1 MQNFIRKSWPD
12 VLVVLGF
19 LVLSLVYF
27 FTPLSQGLVLGG
39 HDTVAGMGQGHEQE
53 LFNQATGETTRW
65 TNSIFSGM
73 PTYQI
78 SPSYGPSHLL
88 GRIGW
93 VLGLFT
99 TGPLRYV
106 FFYLF
111 GFYLLMRSLSL
122 RPAISALGSML
133 WAFSSYFFI
142 IIAAGHI
149 WKVNTLGYIPPTIA
163 GLVLAYRGKYLWGC
177 LVTALFTALQILSN
191 HIQMSYYFAF
201 LMGFICLAYGVDAV
215 LKHQLK
221 AWGKATA
228 AIVLGGLLGIAAN
241 LPNLYH
247 TYDYTQYSLRGPSE
261 LSAPA
266 PAAGA
271 EASSRPTDGLDR
283 DYITAWSYGIDETMT
298 LLIPMYKGGGSTGIF
313 DRDDVESLDGFDD
326 LNQHCGALYQA
337 MGGQGGYLPG
347 TSQYWGEQPMTVGP
361 VYVGAIVCFLFV
373 LGLFVVRG
381 PLKWA
386 LLFATVLSLL
396 FSWGRNI
403 MPLTDFFI
411 DHLPMYSK
419 FRTVSSALVVVEF
432 TMPLLGVLA
441 LAEVLRRPQML
452 LGSLRGRIGLGVSLL
467 TTAGSCLLFALVP
480 SLADCISGQ
489 DMQILEQLA
498 SMGLPLDFTEGYRAA
513 IIRVHEGILAASA
526 WRSFFLIAVAAA
538 IIVIYVLKFRKAEG
552 GNRNMALAVVGAL
565 FVICLAD
572 LWSVNSKYLNDANFQ
587 SENKRL
593 EGFRPSPADEVVLA
607 DKTPDFRVLN
617 LTAGNPFNESTNQT
631 AYWHKSV
638 GGYHAA
644 KLHRYQD
651 LIDRY
656 LNTEVQ
662 RLNAAVQR
670 AYALVP
676 DSATFNELLAARI
689 AEAREQSGADVD
701 ADAVACEMVRG
712 IVAENLHADSVA
724 PVLCMLNTRWIIAG
738 NMAQTAFCNTAAN
751 GNGWFIDRLQ
761 YVDDANAEIAAL
773 KSLDLR
779 HAAVSDARFREIL
792 GEAGGNG
799 TVQLTH
805 YQPNELRYT
814 VESAKGGVVAF
825 SEIYYPGWTATVDGK
840 DVPVGRVNYVLRA
853 LRVEPGKHEV
863 VLEFRP
869 SSVTATSAVAYGS
882 IFLIFAGF
890 AFGLYRRFRPSKA

>member
-1 MQNFIRKSWPD
+1 MQKFLRKSWPD

-19 LVLSLVYF
+19 LLLSLLYF

-39 HDTVAGMGQGHEQE
+39 HDTVAGMGQGHEQQ
-53 LFNQATGETTRW
+53 LFKEATGEMTRW
-65 TNSIFSGM
+65 TNSLFSGM

-78 SPSYGPSHLL
+78 APSYGPSHLL
-88 GRIGW
+88 DNIGW

-177 LVTALFTALQILSN
+177 LVTALFTALQVLSN

-201 LMGFICLAYGVDAV
+201 LMFFICGAYSVDAL

-247 TYDYTQYSLRGPSE
+247 TYEYSQYSMRGPSE
-261 LSAPA
+261 LKAPA
-266 PAAGA
+266 SAEGA
-271 EASSRPTDGLDR
+271 EGMARPTDGLDR

-298 LLIPMYKGGGSTGIF
+298 LLIPMYKGGGSSSIF
-313 DRDDVESLDGFDD
+313 DREDVKDLEGFDD

-347 TSQYWGEQPMTVGP
+347 TSAYWGEQPMTVGP

-386 LLFATVLSLL
+386 LLLATILSLL

-403 MPLTDFFI
+403 MPFTDFLI

-419 FRTVSSALVVVEF
+419 FRTVSSALVVAEF
-432 TMPLLGVLA
+432 TMPLLAVLA
-441 LAEVLRRPQML
+441 LSEVLRHPKTL
-452 LGSLRGRIGLGVSLL
+452 LQSLRGRIGLAVSLVL
-467 TTAGSCLLFALVP
+467 TAGSCLLFALVP

-489 DMQILEQLA
+489 DMQILAQLDA
-498 SMGLPLDFTEGYRAA
+498 MGIPQDFTQGYRAA
-513 IIRVHEGILAASA
+513 IIQVHEGILSASA
-526 WRSFFLIAVAAA
+526 WRSFSLVAVAATL
-538 IIVIYVLKFRKAEG
+538 IIIYALKFRKREEG
-552 GNRNMALAVVGAL
+552 DCKMSLAIVAAL
-565 FVICLAD
+565 FVICLGD
-572 LWSVNSKYLNDANFQ
+572 LWNINSNYLNEQNFQ

-593 EGFRPSPADEVVLA
+593 EGFRPTPADEVVLA

-631 AYWHKSV
+631 SYWHKSV

-656 LNTEVQ
+656 MNAEVQ
-662 RLNAAVQR
+662 RLNDAVQK
-670 AYALVP
+670 AYAMVP
-676 DSATFNELLAARI
+676 DSAAFEQILAERLAT
-689 AEAREQSGADVD
+689 AGAD
-701 ADAVACEMVRG
+701 ADVNAVQCQIVRDV
-712 IVAENLHADSVA
+712 VAENLHADSVA

-738 NMAQTAFCNTAAN
+738 QMAQTAFLNTGAN
-751 GNGWFIDRLQ
+751 GNAWFVEEMQ

-773 KSLDLR
+773 GAMDLKR
-779 HAAVSDARFREIL
+779 SAVADAKFRETL

-799 TVQLTH
+799 KVELTH
-805 YQPNELRYT
+805 YQPNELQYT
-814 VESAKGGVVAF
+814 VESEKGGIVAF

-840 DVPVGRVNYVLRA
+840 EVPVGRVNYVLRA
-853 LRVEPGKHEV
+853 LRVSPGKHKV
-863 VLEFRP
+863 VMEFRP
-869 SSVTATSAVAYGS
+869 ASVSATSAVAYGS
-882 IFLIFAGF
+882 ILLIIAGF
-890 AFGLYRRFRPSKA
+890 AFGIYRRFRLQKKA

>member
-65 TNSIFSGM
+65 TNSLFSGM

-78 SPSYGPSHLL
+78 SPSYGPTYLL

-149 WKVNTLGYIPPTIA
+149 WKVNPLGYIPPTIA

-201 LMGFICLAYGVDAV
+201 LMGFVCLAYGVEAV
-215 LKHQLK
+215 IKHQLK
-221 AWGKATA
+221 VWGKATA

-247 TYDYTQYSLRGPSE
+247 TYEYTQYSLRGPSE

-298 LLIPMYKGGGSTGIF
+298 LLIPMYKGGGSTSIF

-676 DSATFNELLAARI
+676 DSATFNELLTARI